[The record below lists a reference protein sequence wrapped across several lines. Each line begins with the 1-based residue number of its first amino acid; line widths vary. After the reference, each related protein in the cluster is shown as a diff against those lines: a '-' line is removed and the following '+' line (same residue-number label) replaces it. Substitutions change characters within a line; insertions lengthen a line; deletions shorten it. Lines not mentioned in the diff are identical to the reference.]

1 MSDLKFSKEHE
12 WIRLE
17 GDIATV
23 GISHFAQEQLG
34 DVVFVELPDVG
45 KQVVKDGD
53 AAVVESVKA
62 ASEVY
67 APVSGEIVEVNGEL
81 EDDPELVNK
90 SPTGEGWFMK
100 IRLSDASELDGMMDE
115 AAYNDF
121 AASQG

>member
-1 MSDLKFSKEHE
+1 MSYLKFSKEHE
-12 WIRLE
+12 WVRLK

-121 AASQG
+121 AASPG